1 MELITRTLELLT
13 IEHDTELSE
22 SLNNRS
28 NCSIHELQLQG
39 LCLSKLLVVSIK
51 TGLFG
56 RTLIKLKKEFTVLP
70 PHKLSPGDIVG
81 IFTSDIKNPDYSAT
95 VYKVSAESLVL
106 ACDESIDFQ
115 EKVSVVMLA
124 NDATYKRQKEVMQK
138 LGSLNR
144 KEFSYKIAQIL
155 LGYDAPRFKS
165 ISSEFEFF
173 NKNLNEFQQNA
184 VKFALDYCLDV
195 AVIHGPPGTGKT
207 TTIIEIILQAV
218 KRGIKV
224 LATAPSNIAVDNMVE
239 KLSAKAKVVRI
250 GHPAR
255 ILPSVSNYSFDYLIK
270 HTDQHEIQQDI
281 SKEISKLSGSRNNRN
296 EINALRKEL
305 KQRDKKAGEEVLER
319 AEVVLAT
326 CISAGKKILEDYS
339 KKIEGFGLV
348 IIDEAAQGLEC
359 ACWVP
364 VLLGTKVILAGD
376 HKQLPPTIISEV
388 AAEEGLKISL
398 MERICGLIPNSCFLL
413 EIQYRMHE
421 DIMFWSNKEFYDSR
435 LKADESV
442 RLRLLES
449 YPHPLILIDTS
460 GGGVCEA
467 GELSKYNPGEAEI
480 VSKFCEELISL
491 GITDISVV
499 TPYNAQVDIL
509 KKLLNQVEVATVDGF
524 QGREKDAI
532 VISMVRSNDRK
543 EVGFLKEFRR
553 LNVAVTRAK
562 MLLCIVMDCDTVGGN
577 NSPEFLKTLCQYF
590 QDKAFCINFQEYS
603 TGGVSVTPSK
613 IEKKIKKEKK
623 KPEKKFEKKEKKIE
637 EKKEKIENLL
647 ENTKKKILE
656 FVKSDDFEYKTEK
669 LDGKERHSI
678 HELCQSLQLH
688 HKTTGSGKAKCMIIS
703 KIFPKKEPTEKKIF
717 VDEASSQSSEPDDQP
732 ALVGTKISNTKKK
745 TEEYDENEF
754 LEKAIQESNNCMYN
768 GCSKNIGVI
777 KIVCKFCF
785 GGFCVA
791 HGQAEVHG
799 CGDNARSDAR
809 YSHRNPKINDEKLSQ
824 LKNKIKEKINLLE
837 NRKPK
842 TKKKKK

>member
-1 MELITRTLELLT
+1 M
-13 IEHDTELSE
+13 
-22 SLNNRS
+22 
-28 NCSIHELQLQG
+28 
-39 LCLSKLLVVSIK
+39 
-51 TGLFG
+51 
-56 RTLIKLKKEFTVLP
+56 
-70 PHKLSPGDIVG
+70 
-81 IFTSDIKNPDYSAT
+81 
-95 VYKVSAESLVL
+95 
-106 ACDESIDFQ
+106 
-115 EKVSVVMLA
+115 
-124 NDATYKRQKEVMQK
+124 
-138 LGSLNR
+138 
-144 KEFSYKIAQIL
+144 
-155 LGYDAPRFKS
+155 
-165 ISSEFEFF
+165 
-173 NKNLNEFQQNA
+173 
-184 VKFALDYCLDV
+184 
-195 AVIHGPPGTGKT
+195 
-207 TTIIEIILQAV
+207 
-218 KRGIKV
+218 
-224 LATAPSNIAVDNMVE
+224 
-239 KLSAKAKVVRI
+239 
-250 GHPAR
+250 
-255 ILPSVSNYSFDYLIK
+255 
-270 HTDQHEIQQDI
+270 
-281 SKEISKLSGSRNNRN
+281 
-296 EINALRKEL
+296 
-305 KQRDKKAGEEVLER
+305 LER

-543 EVGFLKEFRR
+543 EVGFLREFRR

-562 MLLCIVMDCDTVGGN
+562 MLLCIVMNCDTVGGN

-623 KPEKKFEKKEKKIE
+623 K
-637 EKKEKIENLL
+637 N
-647 ENTKKKILE
+647 
-656 FVKSDDFEYKTEK
+656 
-669 LDGKERHSI
+669 
-678 HELCQSLQLH
+678 
-688 HKTTGSGKAKCMIIS
+688 
-703 KIFPKKEPTEKKIF
+703 
-717 VDEASSQSSEPDDQP
+717 
-732 ALVGTKISNTKKK
+732 
-745 TEEYDENEF
+745 
-754 LEKAIQESNNCMYN
+754 
-768 GCSKNIGVI
+768 
-777 KIVCKFCF
+777 
-785 GGFCVA
+785 
-791 HGQAEVHG
+791 
-799 CGDNARSDAR
+799 
-809 YSHRNPKINDEKLSQ
+809 
-824 LKNKIKEKINLLE
+824 
-837 NRKPK
+837 
-842 TKKKKK
+842 